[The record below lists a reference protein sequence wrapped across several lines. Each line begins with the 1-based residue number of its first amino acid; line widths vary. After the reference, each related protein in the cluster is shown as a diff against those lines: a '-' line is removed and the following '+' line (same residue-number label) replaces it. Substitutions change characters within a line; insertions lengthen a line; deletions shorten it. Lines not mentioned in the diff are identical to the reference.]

1 MKATETKL
9 KGCFVIEP
17 EVFEDERGYFFES
30 YNHQEFCKAIGQ
42 EVHFV
47 QDNRSFSKKGV
58 LRGLHFQKEEHAQA
72 KLVTVL
78 SGRIQDVVVDLRK
91 DSPTFAQHFCIELD
105 AANKKQLFVPRGF
118 AHGFLTLSEAAEV
131 YYKCDNYYNKE
142 AEGGIV
148 YDDCSLGIKWKMNE
162 EDIILSNKDM
172 LLANFEILSKSS

>member
-1 MKATETKL
+1 MIKATETKL

-17 EVFEDERGYFFES
+17 QVFEDERGYFFES

-58 LRGLHFQKEEHAQA
+58 LRGLHFQKGGHAQA

-91 DSPTFAQHFCIELD
+91 DSSTFAQHFSMELD
-105 AANKKQLFVPRGF
+105 SNYKKQLFIPTGF
-118 AHGFLTLSEAAEV
+118 AHGFLTLSDTASV
-131 YYKCDNYYNKE
+131 LYKCNNYYNPE
-142 AEGGIV
+142 AEGGIHFNSPELNI
-148 YDDCSLGIKWKMNE
+148 DWWIGPNNLL
-162 EDIILSNKDM
+162 LSEKDKN
-172 LLANFEILSKSS
+172 LPIYLDY